1 LQDTPAR
8 RFHTAP
14 RRRRHDVSWSGR
26 RESNVPMGWWLE
38 MQSFLRCYKRVPLPV
53 PRCSSLGYLQA
64 TNPPFAS
71 VSAPPPPTHLR
82 HASLTVSRSNKRP
95 ERKTASAF
103 PNWTCADERSFK
115 RPLAATGVLVRASW
129 VTSSRALRA
138 SPSIV
143 VGMPVA
149 AVPTSGSRYNGP

>member
-1 LQDTPAR
+1 
-8 RFHTAP
+8 
-14 RRRRHDVSWSGR
+14 
-26 RESNVPMGWWLE
+26 MGWWLE

-71 VSAPPPPTHLR
+71 VSAPPPSTHLR

-115 RPLAATGVLVRASW
+115 RPLAAMEGNGPLHGTARDLGR
-129 VTSSRALRA
+129 
-138 SPSIV
+138 V
-143 VGMPVA
+143 VMSGDPVA
-149 AVPTSGSRYNGP
+149 ADFTCARL